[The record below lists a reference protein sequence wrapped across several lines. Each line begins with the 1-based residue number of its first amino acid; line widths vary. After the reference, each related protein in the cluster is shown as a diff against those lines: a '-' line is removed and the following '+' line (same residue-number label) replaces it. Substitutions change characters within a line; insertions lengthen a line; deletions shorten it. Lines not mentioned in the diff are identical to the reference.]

1 MVARPGALSN
11 VFDVRATNV
20 SIYGKRRKAKMK
32 KPKKKKR
39 KYRYDAMKN
48 SKGESLRG

>member
-11 VFDVRATNV
+11 VFDVRITNV

-32 KPKKKKR
+32 KPKKKR
-39 KYRYDAMKN
+39 KCRYDATKN